1 MYSGSP
7 APAPFPGAAS
17 PAPAPFPSPHSAAMG
32 QAPSPAPMPMPM
44 PTAGERA
51 SCPSS
56 SEEEESETEHEQD
69 YQHQTM
75 ASPCPA
81 PAPVPMPMSTPEA
94 EAFETVASPENIN
107 VSYETETHLQ
117 GYHQDAPNPAIE
129 VPPTATPGTP
139 NKHHDNQHSENLV
152 AAAALIQTLDASYAR
167 ANAENATTALDA
179 DEARSAARTAAEIV
193 RRYTTRSHP
202 RAITSGLS
210 SFGTSRSPMGST
222 SASPSAHYFAHPT
235 SAENRSFDSNNN
247 NNTTP
252 TRPRYYPKTP
262 SSAAERFAQ
271 SNAEDTLALSLE
283 LERTKQALE
292 AAQMAH
298 DDTKNILA
306 EERSKNSHLQRKLHT
321 LEGSLEHQVLRGR
334 SGLEAELEQA
344 TLRMEAA
351 EEDAQLALDFAKES
365 EENRDQ
371 MEVMLEQALTEIQSL
386 RETVYQ
392 HEQYQQYYHQQYQN
406 TGGEGDALPPVAED
420 ETSQESSAKES
431 EQEQETVEDRDMEED
446 SSAKSVRF
454 SDPISYSNS
463 PTPTNNDND
472 SDNQPEIV
480 QPEIIEQPP
489 PPHDEVVTPTKP
501 SRDLV
506 SAGRKLLQLSHSK
519 SKKSSSSS
527 SSSPTATTSPFK
539 FDFSP
544 EKAAERRR
552 QLREQMKQLD
562 AAVVIRTPSS
572 TERSPFSKQWQ
583 QESATKTNKMLEAAK
598 TAMEI
603 LQASGKRLELD
614 GHWWRETTINSAGEE
629 SEEIPLDS
637 LARQYCQSVEVSTDG
652 YAKDF
657 CLAFEEHRRSILPF
671 FCFLLCAVTG

>member
-1 MYSGSP
+1 M
-7 APAPFPGAAS
+7 
-17 PAPAPFPSPHSAAMG
+17 
-32 QAPSPAPMPMPM
+32 
-44 PTAGERA
+44 ER
-51 SCPSS
+51 
-56 SEEEESETEHEQD
+56 EQD
-69 YQHQTM
+69 YM

-81 PAPVPMPMSTPEA
+81 PAPAPMPMPILAPEA
-94 EAFETVASPENIN
+94 EAFDTVASPENNI
-107 VSYETETHLQ
+107 VSYETETYLQ
-117 GYHQDAPNPAIE
+117 GHQQDVPNPADE
-129 VPPTATPGTP
+129 VYPAATGTSS
-139 NKHHDNQHSENLV
+139 NHHDNQHSENLE

-210 SFGTSRSPMGST
+210 SFGGTSRSPMMAAT

-235 SAENRSFDSNNN
+235 SAENRSFSNNN
-247 NNTTP
+247 NNNSNSNNNTP
-252 TRPRYYPKTP
+252 TRPRHYPKTP
-262 SSAAERFAQ
+262 ASAADRIAQ
-271 SNAEDTLALSLE
+271 SNAEDTLHMSLE

-321 LEGSLEHQVLRGR
+321 IEGTLEHQVFRGR
-334 SGLEAELEQA
+334 SGEALEAALEQA

-371 MEVMLEQALTEIQSL
+371 MEVMLEQALSEIQSL
-386 RETVYQ
+386 RETVYR
-392 HEQYQQYYHQQYQN
+392 HEQYQHYHQQYHN
-406 TGGEGDALPPVAED
+406 NGGGGGDALPPVAED
-420 ETSQESSAKES
+420 EASEASSAKQS
-431 EQEQETVEDRDMEED
+431 EEDQDTDEDKTMEED

-454 SDPISYSNS
+454 SDPISFSNS
-463 PTPTNNDND
+463 PTTTKN
-472 SDNQPEIV
+472 DNQPEIV
-480 QPEIIEQPP
+480 PPEITEQTEQPP
-489 PPHDEVVTPTKP
+489 PPHDEIITPTKP
-501 SRDLV
+501 SRNLV

-519 SKKSSSSS
+519 SKNN

-552 QLREQMKQLD
+552 QLREQMKELD

-572 TERSPFSKQWQ
+572 AERSPFSKQWQ
-583 QESATKTNKMLEAAK
+583 QESATKTNKMLEAAE
-598 TAMEI
+598 TAMEL

-614 GHWWRETTINSAGEE
+614 GHWWKETTVNGTGEE
-629 SEEIPLDS
+629 DEGIPLDS
-637 LARQYCQSVEVSTDG
+637 LARQYCQSVEVSTRWLA
-652 YAKDF
+652 YDF
-657 CLAFEEHRRSILPF
+657 CLAF
-671 FCFLLCAVTG
+671 